1 MSVKLLCKDI
11 CTHPAST
18 ALSKDSS
25 YYGFTTWIPFIKK
38 KLGCL
43 PTTFPDSTK
52 VGALCTEY
60 DDLKKIH
67 THVVSFEST
76 TSPSTHSS
84 KIRKCFFFFF
94 LINSKIRKCFLR
106 QSPLV
111 TSCHINLK
119 SSAIILTEKQD
130 NFQFILFFIN
140 TFKSFSITVLEYT
153 ATCLT
158 IT

>member
-84 KIRKCFFFFF
+84 KIRKCF
-94 LINSKIRKCFLR
+94 LR